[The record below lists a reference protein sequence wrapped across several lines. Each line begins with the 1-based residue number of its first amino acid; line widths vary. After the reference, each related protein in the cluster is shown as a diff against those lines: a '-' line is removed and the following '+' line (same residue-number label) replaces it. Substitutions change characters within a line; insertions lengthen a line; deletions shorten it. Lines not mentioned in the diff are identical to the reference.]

1 MGRVLALSILVA
13 IGCGKKKEEGAA
25 VAPPATAAAD
35 DAGRAAAA
43 KSVTDA
49 APAAVAKAAEP
60 AEVTEVEL
68 EAMEPIESIAAHC
81 EGEGCEP
88 KRKPV
93 GKLAAP
99 APPFQAVTILNRGPD
114 AMEDTGYLFVQ
125 TAKGWFVREFLWSV
139 EEGELQHRVVKVEV
153 TDYVPGG
160 APELV
165 IALDRRLLDGDEGP
179 VMHLIQDVL
188 IVCAVDAASA
198 PSCLDPAEPIVL
210 SSRADDASWRLEVTA
225 RPDGTLDRKAVDGTP
240 PPEAVGPFRLA
251 PP

>member
-1 MGRVLALSILVA
+1 MRSAVLLCTLVPIA
-13 IGCGKKKEEGAA
+13 CGKKEEES
-25 VAPPATAAAD
+25 VRPAPPPPAPVAT
-35 DAGRAAAA
+35 DAGR
-43 KSVTDA
+43 VVA
-49 APAAVAKAAEP
+49 APTERPTPAPTEQVA
-60 AEVTEVEL
+60 EVEL

-93 GKLAAP
+93 GRLAAP

-114 AMEDTGYLFVQ
+114 AMEDTGYLFVE

-139 EEGELQHRVVKVEV
+139 EEGELQHRVVKIEV
-153 TDYVPGG
+153 IDYLPGG

-165 IALDRRLLDGDEGP
+165 IALDRRLLDGDDGP
-179 VMHLIQDVL
+179 VMHRSQDVL
-188 IVCAVDAASA
+188 IVCAVDAAGA
-198 PSCLDPAEPIVL
+198 PSCVDPAEAIVL

-225 RPDGTLDRKAVDGTP
+225 RPDGTLDRKVVEGTP
-240 PPEAVGPFRLA
+240 PAEAVGPFRLT